1 MNMIDKKIEEAAKA
15 ICFDDKMTYDSYCK
29 IEGFRKGVEWAINEF
44 LKDICHSPEEKPR
57 NLDYIVFIADVFGE
71 DYLFTKQVDNTKDW
85 KAEVEAHGI
94 EQWAYRDDI
103 VSLIFKN
110 NHANS

>member
-1 MNMIDKKIEEAAKA
+1 MIDIKQLQKI
-15 ICFDDKMTYDSYCK
+15 
-29 IEGFRKGVEWAINEF
+29 

-57 NLDYIVFIADVFGE
+57 NLEYIVFIADVFGE

-103 VSLIFKN
+103 ISLIFKN
-110 NHANS
+110 NHEYS